1 MTKAKRPSSDLNEGD
16 RIIAALEKAVA
27 HKRGD
32 KTAAKVHTP
41 ADIVKNLRARLG
53 LSQAQFA
60 ARFRLPVGTLR
71 DWENGRRKPEGSA
84 LALLRVIA
92 YAPDVVEKALEKA

>member
-1 MTKAKRPSSDLNEGD
+1 MKAKAKKVQPSRFAG
-16 RIIAALEKAVA
+16 ALAEAGA
-27 HKRGD
+27 MKRGE
-32 KTAAKVHTP
+32 KTGARINAP
-41 ADIVKNLRARLG
+41 SAIVKDLRARLG

-60 ARFRLPVGTLR
+60 SRFAVPIGTVR

-92 YAPDVVEKALEKA
+92 YAPDVVERALADVV